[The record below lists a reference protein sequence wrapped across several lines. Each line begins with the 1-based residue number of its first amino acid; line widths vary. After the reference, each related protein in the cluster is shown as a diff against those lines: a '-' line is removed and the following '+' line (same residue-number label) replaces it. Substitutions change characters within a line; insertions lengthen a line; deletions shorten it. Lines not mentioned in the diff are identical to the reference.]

1 MAYIKD
7 YELREMFIKKT
18 KEDKERI
25 DFLTDF
31 QVLMQILSISIK
43 RLSKY
48 RAMSVIRK

>member
-25 DFLTDF
+25 DRFDRF
-31 QVLMQILSISIK
+31 
-43 RLSKY
+43 
-48 RAMSVIRK
+48 